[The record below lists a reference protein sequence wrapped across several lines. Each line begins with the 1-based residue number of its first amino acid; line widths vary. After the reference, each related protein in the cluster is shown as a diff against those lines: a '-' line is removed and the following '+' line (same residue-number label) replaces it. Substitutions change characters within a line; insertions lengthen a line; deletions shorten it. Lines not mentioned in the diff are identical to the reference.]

1 MNGRAFKKRHNEMVK
16 GYMSSQH
23 TATNGLKL
31 LLKETEPFSQVQAAW
46 RFLNNDNVSTEA
58 LFKPIWETLTTE
70 IKSQCS
76 KFVLAM
82 TDWSHIDYKHHD
94 SKKELI
100 SENRK
105 ENCIKKGLDLQTT
118 LVVSDVTG
126 EPIAPIAHNL
136 KTNKKFY
143 STYDDTIKLSTTH
156 LEELATRAQWIAS
169 NLQTDKKIV
178 HIVDRESDSVAFM
191 RDLSK
196 IDALFLLRVKNNSR
210 LYLPKEKINIKQGEL
225 ADKLPLGKKVQE
237 MKYRKKNVT
246 IYVNECVVEIRR
258 DATKFIVQKGGKKKL
273 QKTSGNTI
281 KARFVIERLV
291 DENQQVVA
299 QWLLITNILDES
311 VPAETLATWYYYRW
325 KIESYFKLL
334 KSSGFNMEEWQQR
347 EPSALFRRLLVV
359 SYSCVLV
366 WKIANDTSENAKKIR
381 DFLVSLSGR
390 LVQKD
395 KEFTHPALLAGL
407 ENYIQ
412 MLDLMSMFSREE
424 LLDMKQEL
432 VKIIGMDI

>member
-1 MNGRAFKKRHNEMVK
+1 MVK

-23 TATNGLKL
+23 RATNGLKL
-31 LLKETEPFSQVQAAW
+31 LLKDTDQFAQVQAAW

-58 LFKPIWETLTTE
+58 LFKPILETLSTE
-70 IKSQCS
+70 IESQCS
-76 KFVLAM
+76 KYVLAM

-100 SENRK
+100 TENRK
-105 ENCIKKGLDLQTT
+105 ENTVKKGLDLQTT
-118 LVVSDVTG
+118 LAVSDVTG
-126 EPIAPIAHNL
+126 EPISPIAHNL
-136 KTNKKFY
+136 KTSKKFY
-143 STYDDTIKLSTTH
+143 STYDDTIKLGTTH
-156 LEELATRAQWIAS
+156 LEELAQRAEWIAN

-191 RDLSK
+191 RDLEK
-196 IDALFLLRVKNNSR
+196 QDALFLLRVKKSSK
-210 LYLPKEKINIKQGEL
+210 LYLPKEKIAIKQGEL
-225 ADKLPLGKKVQE
+225 ADKLPLGTKVQE
-237 MKYRKKNVT
+237 MKYRKKNVS
-246 IYVNECVVEIRR
+246 IYVNECDVEVRR
-258 DATKFIVQKGGKKKL
+258 DATKFIFQKNGKKKL
-273 QKTSGNTI
+273 QKTSGDAI
-281 KARFVIERLV
+281 QARFVVERLV
-291 DENQQVVA
+291 DENQKVVA
-299 QWLLITNILDES
+299 EWLLVTNILDKS
-311 VPAETLATWYYYRW
+311 VTAETLATWYYYRW

-366 WKIANDTSENAKKIR
+366 WKIANDTSANAKKIR
-381 DFLVSLSGR
+381 EFLVSLSGR

-432 VKIIGMDI
+432 VKIMGMDI

>member
-1 MNGRAFKKRHNEMVK
+1 MVK

-23 TATNGLKL
+23 AATNGLKL
-31 LLKETEPFSQVQAAW
+31 LLKNSEQFSQVQAAW

-58 LFKPIWETLTTE
+58 LFEPIMNALTIG
-70 IKSQCS
+70 IKKQCS

-105 ENCIKKGLDLQTT
+105 DNGVKKGLDLQTT
-118 LVVSDVTG
+118 LAVSDVTG

-136 KTNKKFY
+136 KTTKKFY
-143 STYDDTIKLSTTH
+143 STYKDAIKLGTTH
-156 LEELATRAQWIAS
+156 LEELAVRAEWIAS
-169 NLQTDKKIV
+169 NLQTEKKIV

-196 IDALFLLRVKNNSR
+196 IDALFLLRVKNNSK
-210 LYLPKEKINIKQGEL
+210 LYLPKEKIDIKQGDL
-225 ADKLPLGKKVQE
+225 ADKLPLGTKVQE
-237 MKYRKKNVT
+237 MKYRKKNVS
-246 IYVNECVVEIRR
+246 IYVNECDVEVRR
-258 DATKFIVQKGGKKKL
+258 DATKFITHKDGKKKL
-273 QKTSGNTI
+273 QKTSGDTL
-281 KARFVIERLV
+281 KARFVVERLV
-291 DENQQVVA
+291 DKNQQVVA
-299 QWLLITNILDES
+299 QWLLVTNILDKS
-311 VPAETLATWYYYRW
+311 VTAETLATWYYYRW

-347 EPSALFRRLLVV
+347 EPVALFRRLLVV

-366 WKIANDTSENAKKIR
+366 WKIANDTSTNAKKIR
-381 DFLVSLSGR
+381 EFLVSLSGR
-390 LVQKD
+390 LIQKD

-432 VKIIGMDI
+432 VKIMGMDI

>member
-1 MNGRAFKKRHNEMVK
+1 MVK

-31 LLKETEPFSQVQAAW
+31 LLKDSEQFSQVQAAW

-58 LFKPIWETLTTE
+58 LFEPIMNALTTGVKRE
-70 IKSQCS
+70 CS

-82 TDWSHIDYKHHD
+82 TDWSHIDYKHHN

-105 ENCIKKGLDLQTT
+105 DKGVKKGLDLQTT
-118 LVVSDVTG
+118 LAVSDLTG
-126 EPIAPIAHNL
+126 EPIAPIVHNL
-136 KTNKKFY
+136 KTATKVY
-143 STYDDTIKLSTTH
+143 STYNDTIELEATH
-156 LEELATRAQWIAS
+156 LEELAKRVEWIAN
-169 NLQTDKKIV
+169 NLQTEKKIV

-191 RDLSK
+191 RELSK
-196 IDALFLLRVKNNSR
+196 IDALFLLRVKNSSK
-210 LYLPKEKINIKQGEL
+210 LYLPEEKTDIKQGEL
-225 ADKLPLGKKVQE
+225 ADKLPLGTKVQE
-237 MKYRKKNVT
+237 IKYRKKNVS
-246 IYVNECVVEIRR
+246 IYVNECDVEVRR
-258 DATKFIVQKGGKKKL
+258 DATKFVIQKDGKRKL
-273 QKTSGNTI
+273 QKTGGDAI
-281 KARFVIERLV
+281 KARFVVERLV
-291 DENQQVVA
+291 DENQKVVA
-299 QWLLITNILDES
+299 QWLLVTNILDKS
-311 VPAETLATWYYYRW
+311 VTAETLATWYYYRW

-347 EPSALFRRLLVV
+347 EPIALFKRLLVV

-366 WKIANDTSENAKKIR
+366 WKIANDTSANAKKIR
-381 DFLVSLSGR
+381 EFLVSLSGR
-390 LVQKD
+390 LIQKD

-412 MLDLMSMFSREE
+412 MLELMCMFSREE

-432 VKIIGMDI
+432 VKIMGIDI

>member
-1 MNGRAFKKRHNEMVK
+1 M
-16 GYMSSQH
+16 
-23 TATNGLKL
+23 
-31 LLKETEPFSQVQAAW
+31 
-46 RFLNNDNVSTEA
+46 
-58 LFKPIWETLTTE
+58 
-70 IKSQCS
+70 
-76 KFVLAM
+76 M

-105 ENCIKKGLDLQTT
+105 DTCIKKGLDLQTT
-118 LVVSDVTG
+118 LAVSDVTG

-136 KTNKKFY
+136 KTTKKFY
-143 STYDDTIKLSTTH
+143 STYNDAIKIETTH
-156 LEELATRAQWIAS
+156 LEELSARAEWMAS
-169 NLQTDKKIV
+169 NLQTEKKIV

-196 IDALFLLRVKNNSR
+196 IDALFLLRVKNSSK
-210 LYLPKEKINIKQGEL
+210 LYLPKEKIDIKQGEL
-225 ADKLPLGKKVQE
+225 ANRLPLGTKVQE
-237 MKYRKKNVT
+237 IKYRKKNVS
-246 IYVNECVVEIRR
+246 IYVNECDVEIRR
-258 DATKFIVQKGGKKKL
+258 DATKFITQKDGKRKL
-273 QKTSGNTI
+273 QKTSGDAI
-281 KARFVIERLV
+281 KARFVVERLV
-291 DENQQVVA
+291 DKNQQVVA
-299 QWLLITNILDES
+299 QWLLVTNILDKS
-311 VPAETLATWYYYRW
+311 VTTKTLATWYYYRW

-347 EPSALFRRLLVV
+347 EPAALFRRLLVV

-366 WKIANDTSENAKKIR
+366 WKIANDASTNAKKVR
-381 DFLVSLSGR
+381 EFLVLLSGR
-390 LVQKD
+390 LIQKD

-432 VKIIGMDI
+432 VKIMGMDI